1 MDEDQALVAELTQLA
16 LVRAAPDELAVF
28 DETAQEF
35 FTDPQAA
42 LSASSKDTAVGFGLE
57 LAMITPAALA
67 VGSYVLQAL
76 GSMLSERLVAAG
88 GRSVKDLLRRV
99 LRRERDPALALTQA
113 QTQYLRDVALR
124 QAHALGMPP
133 DQAHLL
139 ADSFVGA
146 LVTAG

>member
-1 MDEDQALVAELTQLA
+1 
-16 LVRAAPDELAVF
+16 
-28 DETAQEF
+28 
-35 FTDPQAA
+35 
-42 LSASSKDTAVGFGLE
+42 
-57 LAMITPAALA
+57 MITPAALA

-113 QTQYLRDVALR
+113 QAQYLRDVALR